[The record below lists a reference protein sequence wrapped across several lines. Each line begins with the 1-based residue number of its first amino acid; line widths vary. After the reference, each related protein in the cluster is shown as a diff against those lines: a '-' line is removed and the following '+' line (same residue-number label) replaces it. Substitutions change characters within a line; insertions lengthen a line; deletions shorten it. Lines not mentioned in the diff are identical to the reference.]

1 MRFENRVAII
11 TGAGSG
17 IGRGIALALSAEGA
31 AVGIADMDGESASE
45 TLAMVEAAGG
55 RGCTSMVDVASPRDA
70 QRMVDETIQVAGTVD
85 ILVNCAGIGGI
96 KPFLETT
103 PEQFERVLAV
113 NVTGTFLC
121 AQAAAR
127 IMVERK
133 RGRIV
138 NFSSVSG
145 HRAGWGRTAYG
156 TSKGAVIQLTRQMA
170 MELAEHGITA
180 NAIAPGP
187 VDTPLVQRDHT
198 PQTRED
204 YMRSIPLARYG
215 EVEDM
220 AAAVLF
226 LASDDAAFVNGHVLA
241 VDGGF
246 LAGGIKLSD
255 WTQ

>member
-1 MRFENRVAII
+1 MRFADKVAIV

-17 IGRGIALALSAEGA
+17 LGRGMALAFSSEGA
-31 AVGIADMDGESASE
+31 TVTVADVDGESAAA
-45 TLAMVEAAGG
+45 TLAMLEAAGG
-55 RGCTSMVDVASPRDA
+55 RGLVSTVEVASPRDA
-70 QRMVDETIQVAGTVD
+70 QRMVGETVEAAGNVD

-96 KPFLETT
+96 QSFLDTT
-103 PEQFERVLAV
+103 PEHFRRVLDV

-127 IMVERK
+127 IMMQQK

-138 NFSSVSG
+138 NISSVSG

-156 TSKGAVIQLTRQMA
+156 TSKGAVVQLTRQMA

-187 VDTPLVQRDHT
+187 VDTPLVRRDHT

-204 YMRSIPLARYG
+204 YLRSIPLARYG
-215 EVEDM
+215 EVEEI
-220 AAAVLF
+220 AAAALY
-226 LASDDAAFVNGHVLA
+226 LASEEAGFVNGHVLV

-246 LAGGIKLSD
+246 LAGGIRLRD
-255 WTQ
+255 WK

>member
-1 MRFENRVAII
+1 MRHEDKVTII

-17 IGRGIALALSAEGA
+17 LGRGMALAFSSEGA
-31 AVGIADMDGESASE
+31 TVTVADVDGAAAAE
-45 TLAMVEAAGG
+45 TLAMLEAVGG
-55 RGCTSMVDVASPRDA
+55 RGLASTVDVAAPGDA
-70 QRMVDETIQVAGTVD
+70 RRMVDETVEEAGTVD

-96 KPFLETT
+96 QSFLDTT
-103 PEQFERVLAV
+103 PEHFKRVLEV
-113 NVTGTFLC
+113 NVTGSFLC

-138 NFSSVSG
+138 NISSVSG

-187 VDTPLVQRDHT
+187 VDTPLVRRDHT

-204 YMRSIPLARYG
+204 YLRSIPLARYG
-215 EVEDM
+215 EVEEM
-220 AAAVLF
+220 AAAALF
-226 LASDDAAFVNGHVLA
+226 LASDEAGYINGHVLA

-246 LAGGIKLSD
+246 LAGGIRLRD
-255 WTQ
+255 WK

>member
-1 MRFENRVAII
+1 MRFAEKVVIV

-17 IGRGIALALSAEGA
+17 LGRGIALAFSSEGA
-31 AVGIADMDGESASE
+31 TVTVADMDGESAAA
-45 TLAMVEAAGG
+45 TLAMLEAAGG
-55 RGCTSMVDVASPRDA
+55 RGHASTVDVASPHDA
-70 QRMVDETIQVAGTVD
+70 QRMVGETVEAAGNVD

-96 KPFLETT
+96 QSFLDTT
-103 PEQFERVLAV
+103 PEHFRRVLDV

-127 IMVERK
+127 VMAQQK

-138 NFSSVSG
+138 NISSVSG

-187 VDTPLVQRDHT
+187 VDTPLVRRDHT

-204 YMRSIPLARYG
+204 YLRSIPLARYG
-215 EVEDM
+215 EVEEI
-220 AAAVLF
+220 AAAALF
-226 LASDDAAFVNGHVLA
+226 LASDEAGYVNGHVLV

-246 LAGGIKLSD
+246 LAGGIRLRD
-255 WTQ
+255 WK

>member
-1 MRFENRVAII
+1 MRFENRVAIV

-17 IGRGIALALSAEGA
+17 LGRGMALAFSAEGA
-31 AVGIADMDGESASE
+31 AVTVADVDGESVVD
-45 TLAMVEAAGG
+45 TLSMVKAAGG
-55 RGCTSMVDVASPRDA
+55 RGLASALDVASPRDV
-70 QRMVDETIQVAGTVD
+70 QRMVDETVEAMGTVD

-96 KPFLETT
+96 QSFLETT
-103 PEQFERVLAV
+103 PELFRRVLEV
-113 NVTGTFLC
+113 NVTGSFLC
-121 AQAAAR
+121 AQAAAKV
-127 IMVERK
+127 MVERK

-138 NFSSVSG
+138 NISSVSG

-187 VDTPLVQRDHT
+187 VDTPLVRRDHT

-204 YMRSIPLARYG
+204 YLRSIPVGRYG
-215 EVEDM
+215 EVEEM

-226 LASDDAAFVNGHVLA
+226 LASDEAGFVNGHVLA

-246 LAGGIKLSD
+246 LAGGIKLGD
-255 WTQ
+255 WK

>member
-1 MRFENRVAII
+1 MRFENRVAIV

-17 IGRGIALALSAEGA
+17 LGRGMALAFASEGA
-31 AVGIADMDGESASE
+31 TVTIADVDGESAAA
-45 TLAMVEAAGG
+45 TLAMLEAAGG
-55 RGCTSMVDVASPRDA
+55 RGLASIVDVASPRAA
-70 QRMVDETIQVAGTVD
+70 QRMVSETVDAAGTVD

-96 KPFLETT
+96 QSFLETT
-103 PEQFERVLAV
+103 PEQFRRVLDI
-113 NVTGTFLC
+113 NVTGSFLC

-127 IMVERK
+127 IMVQRK

-138 NFSSVSG
+138 NISSVSG

-187 VDTPLVQRDHT
+187 VDTPLVRRDHT

-204 YMRSIPLARYG
+204 YLRSIPLARYG
-215 EVEDM
+215 EVEEM

-226 LASDDAAFVNGHVLA
+226 LASDEAGFVNGHVLA

-255 WTQ
+255 WQ

>member
-1 MRFENRVAII
+1 MRFENRVAIV

-17 IGRGIALALSAEGA
+17 LGRGMALAFASEGA
-31 AVGIADMDGESASE
+31 TVTVADVDGESAAA
-45 TLAMVEAAGG
+45 TLAMLEAAGG
-55 RGCTSMVDVASPRDA
+55 RGLASIVDVASPRAA
-70 QRMVDETIQVAGTVD
+70 QRMVSETVDAAGTVD

-96 KPFLETT
+96 QSFLETT
-103 PEQFERVLAV
+103 PEQFRRVLDV
-113 NVTGTFLC
+113 NVTGSFLC

-127 IMVERK
+127 IMVQRK

-138 NFSSVSG
+138 NISSVSG
-145 HRAGWGRTAYG
+145 HRAGWGRAAYG

-187 VDTPLVQRDHT
+187 VDTPLVRRDHT

-204 YMRSIPLARYG
+204 YLRSIPVGRYG
-215 EVEDM
+215 EVEEM

-226 LASDDAAFVNGHVLA
+226 LASDEAGFVNGHVLV

-255 WTQ
+255 WK

>member
-1 MRFENRVAII
+1 MRFENRVAIV

-17 IGRGIALALSAEGA
+17 LGRGIALAFSSEGA
-31 AVGIADMDGESASE
+31 AVTVADVDGESAAE
-45 TLAMVEAAGG
+45 TLAMLEAAGG
-55 RGCTSMVDVASPRDA
+55 RGLASIVEVASPRDA
-70 QRMVDETIQVAGTVD
+70 QRMVGETVEAMGTVD

-96 KPFLETT
+96 QSFLETT
-103 PEQFERVLAV
+103 PEQFKRVLEV
-113 NVTGTFLC
+113 NVTGSFLC

-127 IMVERK
+127 IMVQRK

-138 NFSSVSG
+138 NISSVSG

-187 VDTPLVQRDHT
+187 VDTPLVRRDHT

-204 YMRSIPLARYG
+204 YLRSIPLARYG
-215 EVEDM
+215 EVEEM

-226 LASDDAAFVNGHVLA
+226 LASDEAGFVNGHVLA

-255 WTQ
+255 WK

>member
-1 MRFENRVAII
+1 MRFEDKVAIV

-17 IGRGIALALSAEGA
+17 LGRGMALAFSSEGA
-31 AVGIADMDGESASE
+31 TVTAADVDGESAAA
-45 TLAMVEAAGG
+45 TLAMLEAAGG
-55 RGCTSMVDVASPRDA
+55 RGLASTADVASPRDA
-70 QRMVDETIQVAGTVD
+70 QRMVAETVEAAGTVD

-96 KPFLETT
+96 QSFLDTT
-103 PEQFERVLAV
+103 PEHFRRVLDV

-127 IMVERK
+127 IMMQQK

-138 NFSSVSG
+138 NISSVSG

-156 TSKGAVIQLTRQMA
+156 TSKGAVVQLTRQMA

-187 VDTPLVQRDHT
+187 VDTPLVRRDHT

-204 YMRSIPLARYG
+204 YLRSIPLARYG
-215 EVEDM
+215 EVEEI
-220 AAAVLF
+220 AAAALF
-226 LASDDAAFVNGHVLA
+226 LASEEAGFVNGHVLV

-246 LAGGIKLSD
+246 LAGGIRLRD
-255 WTQ
+255 WK